1 MRRAHAAVD
10 AQPSGP
16 ARWIR
21 RLAVPIILFW
31 VAMVA
36 VAGLFIP
43 PLEEVAAANSVPL
56 NPTDAPSLQAMQQMG
71 EVFGESNSDSIALVV
86 LEGVEPLG
94 DEAHAYYDELIER
107 LRADPDHVQNVQD
120 FWGDPLT
127 ESGAQSTDG
136 RAAYVQLFLAG
147 NMGETLA
154 NESVQAVRD
163 AVAAAPAPDGVTVYV
178 TGPAALQADLQL
190 AGERTV
196 VLITVV
202 TFSVIIV
209 LLLFF
214 YRSIVTVVIGLVVVG
229 IQLGAASAVVG
240 GLGHFQVIGLS
251 TFAVNLVVA
260 MAIAAGTD
268 YVVFLLGRYQEA
280 RAAGVDPEAAYYEMF
295 RGTAH
300 VILGSALTI
309 AGAAFCLSLT
319 RMPYFQSLG
328 VPCAVG
334 MLVAVVVA
342 LTLGP
347 AVITVA
353 SRFGLLEPKRA
364 MRIRFWRRIGTSVVR
379 WPLPILL
386 ASLAVALVGL
396 AALPFYQPSYDDRQF
411 IPQDIPSNQGYLA
424 ADEHFSAARMNPD
437 VLLIEADHDLRNS
450 ADFLVLDKVAK
461 AVFRVEGISRVQ
473 APTRPQG
480 TPIENTSITFMISM
494 QGVGMAQNMEFMFD
508 RLDDMKRQAEDL
520 GNTITIMQNMQNIM
534 TRMSGITDDMLTDVG
549 DLQETAKTLRDSMA
563 NFDDFFRPIRNYFYW
578 EPKCFNIPLCWS
590 LRGVFDGLDGIS
602 IITDQM
608 DRMISGFEDMNAL
621 FPEMLAQF
629 PAMIATMQNMQ
640 QMMLTMHST
649 MYGMYSAMDEAGE
662 GATEMGRAFDAAK
675 NDDSFYLPPEVF
687 ENEDFRRAMDLFV
700 SPDGT
705 SVRMIISHRGDPATP
720 EGISRVE
727 PIQVAAIE
735 AIKGTPLEDARVSL
749 GGMAATYKDLAEGS
763 RYDLLIAAIA
773 SVCLIF
779 AVMLLVTRSLIAAM
793 VIVGTVLTSLG
804 ASFGLSVLLW
814 QYIIGLP
821 LHWMV
826 VPMAVIVLLAVGADY
841 NLMMVARFKE
851 ELPGGIKTG
860 IIRAMGGTGSVVT
873 IAGVVFSFTM
883 ASLVVS
889 DLRTIG
895 QMGTMIGIG
904 LLFDTLIVRSFMV
917 PSIAAL
923 LGRWFWWP
931 LNPPT
936 RPARQRATS
945 LTL

>member
-1 MRRAHAAVD
+1 MRRAQQNVNAEPTAL
-10 AQPSGP
+10 

-21 RLAVPIILFW
+21 RLAIPIVIGW
-31 VAMVA
+31 VALVAAVA
-36 VAGLFIP
+36 VLIP
-43 PLEEVAAANSVPL
+43 PLETVAAENSVPL
-56 NPTDAPSLQAMQQMG
+56 NPTDAPSLQAMTQMG
-71 EVFGESNSDSIALVV
+71 KVFEESNSDSIALIV
-86 LEGVEPLG
+86 LEGTEPLG
-94 DEAHAYYDELIER
+94 DAAHEYYDALIER
-107 LRADPDHVQNVQD
+107 LRADTAHVQNVQD

-154 NESVQAVRD
+154 NESIDAVRA
-163 AVAAAPAPDGVTVYV
+163 AVEASPPPDGVTVHV
-178 TGPAALQADLQL
+178 TGPAALQADLNH

-196 VLITVV
+196 MLITVV

-229 IQLGAASAVVG
+229 IQLAAASGAVAT
-240 GLGHFQVIGLS
+240 LGHFQVIGLS

-268 YVVFLLGRYQEA
+268 YVVFLVGRYQEA
-280 RAAGVDPEAAYYEMF
+280 RAAGADPEAAYYEMF

-328 VPCAVG
+328 IPCAVG
-334 MLVAVVVA
+334 MLVAVCVA

-347 AVITVA
+347 AVITIA

-379 WPLPILL
+379 WPVPILL

-396 AALPFYQPSYDDRQF
+396 AALPFYQPSYDDKQF
-411 IPQDIPSNQGYLA
+411 IPQDIPSNEGYLA

-437 VLLIEADHDLRNS
+437 ILLIEADHDLRNS

-461 AVFRVEGISRVQ
+461 AVFGVQGISRVQ

-480 TPIENTSITFMISM
+480 TPIENTSIPFMISM

-508 RLDDMKRQAEDL
+508 RLDEMKAQAEDL
-520 GNTITIMQNMQNIM
+520 GNTIQIMKNMQNIM
-534 TRMSGITDDMLTDVG
+534 TRMSTITSDMLVDVN
-549 DLQETAKTLRDSMA
+549 DLQDTAKELRDTMA

-578 EPKCFNIPLCWS
+578 EPHCYNIPLCWS
-590 LRGVFDGLDGIS
+590 LRSVFDSLDGIS
-602 IITDQM
+602 VITDQM
-608 DRMISGFEDMNAL
+608 DRMIVGFTDMNAL
-621 FPEMLAQF
+621 MPEMLAQF
-629 PAMIATMQNMQ
+629 PPMISTMENMQ
-640 QMMLTMHST
+640 HMMLTMHQT

-662 GATEMGRAFDAAK
+662 GATEMGKAFDAAR

-687 ENEDFRRAMDLFV
+687 DNPDFRRAMDLFV

-720 EGISRVE
+720 EGLSRVE
-727 PIQVAAIE
+727 PIKVAAIE

-749 GGMAATYKDLAEGS
+749 GGMAATYKDLSEGS
-763 RYDLLIAAIA
+763 KYDLLIAGIA

-779 AVMLLVTRSLIAAM
+779 AIMLLVTKSLIAAM

-804 ASFGLSVLLW
+804 ASFGLSVVLW

-851 ELPGGIKTG
+851 EMPGGLKTG
-860 IIRAMGGTGSVVT
+860 IIRSMGGTGSVVT
-873 IAGVVFSFTM
+873 IAGVVFAFTM

-889 DLRTIG
+889 DLKTIG
-895 QMGTMIGIG
+895 QMGTFIGIG
-904 LLFDTLIVRSFMV
+904 LLFDTFVVRSFMV

-931 LNPPT
+931 LNPRT
-936 RPARQRATS
+936 RPARGRQTVTS
-945 LTL
+945 